1 MNAQSLFKTNDIKG
15 YELIR
20 LILGFV
26 FLVAGIQK
34 FIFPE
39 TMGPGRFEGLG
50 YSNPE
55 FTAYFVGFFE
65 ILCAILILVGLATRF
80 AAVPLVVI
88 MCVAIITT
96 KFPLFEEG
104 FWRFAHAVRLDFSML
119 MTALFVFVNGADKRS
134 LDEILFNKNKA
145 DHQG

>member
-1 MNAQSLFKTNDIKG
+1 MNVQTLFKTNDIKG

-39 TMGPGRFEGLG
+39 TMGPDRFEGLG

-65 ILCAILILVGLATRF
+65 VLCAILILLGLATRF
-80 AAVPLVVI
+80 AAIPLVVI
-88 MCVAIITT
+88 MCVAIYTL
-96 KFPLFEEG
+96 KVPLLDEG
-104 FWRFAHAVRLDFSML
+104 FWRFAHSVRLDFSML
-119 MTALFVFVNGADKRS
+119 MTALFVFVNGADRRS
-134 LDEILFNKNKA
+134 LDELLFNKKKS
-145 DHQG
+145 DY

>member
-1 MNAQSLFKTNDIKG
+1 MNLKHIFQTNEIKG

-39 TMGPGRFEGLG
+39 NMGPGRFEDMG
-50 YSNPE
+50 YSSPE

-65 ILCAILILVGLATRF
+65 VLGSVLILLGLATRF
-80 AAVPLVVI
+80 AAIPLIVI
-88 MCVAIITT
+88 MCVAIFTT
-96 KFPLFEEG
+96 KLPLFEDG
-104 FWRFAHAVRLDFSML
+104 FWRFAQAVRLDLSLLLAAF
-119 MTALFVFVNGADKRS
+119 FVLINGADKRS
-134 LDEILFNKNKA
+134 LDYLFFNKKE
-145 DHQG
+145 